1 MRLVRGCGMRDR
13 DTQRSRLYAAEEA
26 TGLNPWQQTI
36 PNADLQ
42 TWVDDVLDRRAI
54 RSRWGVRQVRV
65 ELTHGR
71 GAHAWGSGVIRASRA
86 GRNEYVLL
94 HEIAH
99 TLTHGETAH
108 GPEFA
113 GVLLFLVK
121 TVMGREAHATLLA
134 SMRKH
139 KVRRSNAAIPKV
151 RGDVPE
157 PRAKRERAQRVA
169 AQESAL
175 QRLVV
180 AVPRGQITWP
190 MVERFAREQRVAARR
205 SAR

>member
-1 MRLVRGCGMRDR
+1 MRDR
-13 DTQRSRLYAAEEA
+13 DTQRQRVYDAENA
-26 TGLNPWQQTI
+26 SGLNPWQQTI

-71 GAHAWGSGVIRASRA
+71 GAHAEGSHTIRASRA
-86 GRNEYVLL
+86 GRNEFVLL

-99 TLTHGETAH
+99 TLTHGYAGH
-108 GPEFA
+108 GPEYA

-121 TVMGREAHATLLA
+121 TVLGREAHATLLA
-134 SMRKH
+134 QMRKH

-151 RGDVPE
+151 RSDVPE
-157 PRAKRERAQRVA
+157 PRVKRERAQRA
-169 AQESAL
+169 ARQNAAL
-175 QRLVV
+175 SRLVV
-180 AVPRGQITWP
+180 AVQRGEITWP